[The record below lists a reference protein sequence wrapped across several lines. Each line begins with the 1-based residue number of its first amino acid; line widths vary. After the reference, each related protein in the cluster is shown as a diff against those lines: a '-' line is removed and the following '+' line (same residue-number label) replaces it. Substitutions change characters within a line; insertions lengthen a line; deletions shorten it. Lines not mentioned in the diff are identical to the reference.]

1 MCCHVPLALIT
12 ALLSCEPKKP
22 SFLQLLLSDTKA
34 LCHPSPNRVQRDL
47 VHLSCVLTLVCY
59 SGSTRLNSHDE
70 EMQRKSEI
78 LQDKHNSE
86 DE

>member
-1 MCCHVPLALIT
+1 
-12 ALLSCEPKKP
+12 
-22 SFLQLLLSDTKA
+22 
-34 LCHPSPNRVQRDL
+34 
-47 VHLSCVLTLVCY
+47 VLTLVCY